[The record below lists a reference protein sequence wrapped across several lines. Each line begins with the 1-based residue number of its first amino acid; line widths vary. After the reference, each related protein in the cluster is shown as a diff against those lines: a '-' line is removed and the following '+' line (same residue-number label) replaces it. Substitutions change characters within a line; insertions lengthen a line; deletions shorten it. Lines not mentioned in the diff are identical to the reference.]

1 MIQLMPFSRCNSI
14 KSEKRNLY
22 TLDKR
27 ASYLV
32 MFKLRIDIN
41 FILLP
46 FLIFFLFC
54 GNINF
59 AYAKSRQSPLRSF
72 GDYAQIINPIVTAG
86 FASQEKGFGHFAI
99 IYGQTWITMHGVKL
113 LSDKAKWSF
122 SKRPVVN
129 DKKDRY
135 DGMPS
140 GHTNS
145 AWVAAAYLRTFSD
158 DYKYVSIPLYIT
170 AAITGYSRVYA
181 KEHTTAQVIAG
192 AAFAEIVTYINSKL
206 KWSNEYRSTNFYFG
220 KNEVSVGF
228 TFKL

>member
-1 MIQLMPFSRCNSI
+1 
-14 KSEKRNLY
+14 
-22 TLDKR
+22 
-27 ASYLV
+27 
-32 MFKLRIDIN
+32 MFKLIPCSNLNSARREERGLFAIGKRSSNVVIFNLRIGIKHILSYF
-41 FILLP
+41 FI
-46 FLIFFLFC
+46 FSLFC
-54 GNINF
+54 GNVNF
-59 AYAKSRQSPLRSF
+59 AYAKSRQSPIRSF
-72 GDYAQIINPIVTAG
+72 GDYAQIINPVLAAS

-99 IYGQTWITMHGVKL
+99 IYGQSWLTMQGVKL
-113 LSDKAKWSF
+113 VSDKAKWSL

-129 DKKDRY
+129 DKKNRY

-145 AWVAAAYLRTFSD
+145 AWVAASYLRTFSD

-170 AAITGYSRVYA
+170 AAITGYSRVHA

-192 AAFAEIVTYINSKL
+192 AALAEIVTYINSKL

-220 KNEVSVGF
+220 KNEVSAGF

>member
-1 MIQLMPFSRCNSI
+1 MFQLIPFFRLNNTRGKKQDLYVIGMQASSMGIFNMRISI
-14 KSEKRNLY
+14 KH
-22 TLDKR
+22 
-27 ASYLV
+27 
-32 MFKLRIDIN
+32 
-41 FILLP
+41 ILP
-46 FLIFFLFC
+46 YFFVFALFY
-54 GNINF
+54 GNMNF
-59 AYAKSRQSPLRSF
+59 ACAKSRQSPLRSF
-72 GDYAQIINPIVTAG
+72 GDYAQIINPVLVAG

-99 IYGQTWITMHGVKL
+99 IYGQSWLTVHGVKL
-113 LSDKAKWSF
+113 VSDKAKWPF

-145 AWVAAAYLRTFSD
+145 AWVAASYLRTFSD

-170 AAITGYSRVYA
+170 AAITGYSRVHA
-181 KEHTTAQVIAG
+181 KEHTAAQVIAG
-192 AAFAEIVTYINSKL
+192 AALAEIVTYINSKL

-220 KNEVSVGF
+220 KNEVSAGF

>member
-1 MIQLMPFSRCNSI
+1 MFQLIPFPRWSSARR
-14 KSEKRNLY
+14 EELGLY
-22 TLDKR
+22 TISKQVSRVIILTLGIGIKHILP
-27 ASYLV
+27 Y
-32 MFKLRIDIN
+32 F
-41 FILLP
+41 FI
-46 FLIFFLFC
+46 FSLFC

-72 GDYAQIINPIVTAG
+72 GDYAQIINPILAAG
-86 FASQEKGFGHFAI
+86 FASQEKGAGHFAI
-99 IYGQTWITMHGVKL
+99 IYGQSWLTMQGIKL
-113 LSDKAKWSF
+113 VSNKAKWSP
-122 SKRPVVN
+122 SKRPVIK

-145 AWVAAAYLRTFSD
+145 AWVAASYLRTFSD
-158 DYKYVSIPLYIT
+158 DYKYVSIPLYVT
-170 AAITGYSRVYA
+170 AAITGYSRVHA

-192 AAFAEIVTYINSKL
+192 AALAEIVTYINSKL

-220 KNEVSVGF
+220 KNEVSAGF

>member
-1 MIQLMPFSRCNSI
+1 MSFSRCNSI

-22 TLDKR
+22 TLDKQAR
-27 ASYLV
+27 YLV
-32 MFKLRIDIN
+32 IFKLRIGIK
-41 FILLP
+41 FILLS
-46 FLIFFLFC
+46 FLIFSLFC

-59 AYAKSRQSPLRSF
+59 AYAKSRQSPIRSF
-72 GDYAQIINPIVTAG
+72 GDYAQIINPVLAAG

-99 IYGQTWITMHGVKL
+99 IYGQSWLTMQGIKL
-113 LSDKAKWSF
+113 VSDKAKWSL

-129 DKKDRY
+129 DKKNRY

-145 AWVAAAYLRTFSD
+145 AWVAASYLRTFSD

-170 AAITGYSRVYA
+170 AAITGYSRVHA

-192 AAFAEIVTYINSKL
+192 AALAEIVTYINSKL

-220 KNEVSVGF
+220 KNEVSAGF

>member
-1 MIQLMPFSRCNSI
+1 MPFSRAHSANI
-14 KSEKRNLY
+14 KQQGLY
-22 TLDKR
+22 TIDKQ
-27 ASYLV
+27 AAFYLA
-32 MFKLRIDIN
+32 MSKLRIGIRY
-41 FILLP
+41 ILP
-46 FLIFFLFC
+46 YFLIFSLFC
-54 GNINF
+54 GNANF

-72 GDYAQIINPIVTAG
+72 GDYAQIINPVLTAG
-86 FASQEKGFGHFAI
+86 LASQEKGFGHFAI
-99 IYGQTWITMHGVKL
+99 IYGQSCTMNGIKL
-113 LSDKAKWSF
+113 VSDKAKWSF
-122 SKRPVVN
+122 SKRPVVS

-170 AAITGYSRVYA
+170 AAITGYSRVHA

-192 AAFAEIVTYINSKL
+192 AALAEIVTYINSKL

-220 KNEVSVGF
+220 KNEVSAGF